1 MNEYEGRL
9 SPIKFNTYKP
19 LSEIVSD
26 AIREAI
32 RTGALAPRE
41 RLMEIHLA
49 NRLGVSRTPIREAIR
64 RLEQEGFVVMIP
76 RRGAYV
82 ADMSMKDIS
91 QVFEVRTALEELA
104 AGLAAQRIS
113 KEEVEA
119 LYGVLAKAKK
129 CMDNNEWDN
138 LVELDGEFHE
148 ILYKAS
154 RNTRLLEISMNLH
167 DQVRRFRSF
176 LVEQPG
182 RAETTWAEHRQVVD
196 ALAAH
201 NATKAKEA
209 LVQHLHSAEK
219 VFLRSMQ
226 QPNKRF

>member
-19 LSEIVSD
+19 LSEVVSD

-91 QVFEVRTALEELA
+91 QVFEVRAALEELA

-113 KEEVEA
+113 KEEIDG
-119 LYGVLAKAKK
+119 LYEILDKASA
-129 CMDNNEWDN
+129 CMANNEWAK
-138 LVELDGEFHE
+138 LVELDGDFHE
-148 ILYKAS
+148 LLYKAS
-154 RNTRLLEISMNLH
+154 RNTRLFEISMNLH

-182 RAETTWAEHRQVVD
+182 RAESTWSEHRQVVD
-196 ALAAH
+196 ALAVH

-209 LVQHLHSAEK
+209 LVQHLRSAEK

-226 QPNKRF
+226 QAGNRF

>member
-113 KEEVEA
+113 KEEVEEKLSKNDIVFFIADINGAFSVRKHYPKETLIVYLDTTIEDMKKHMKMRGDSDESIERRINFAVNSKELENGKFADIIINNGSLDECRIQFSKIILA
-119 LYGVLAKAKK
+119 LRMG
-129 CMDNNEWDN
+129 N
-138 LVELDGEFHE
+138 L
-148 ILYKAS
+148 
-154 RNTRLLEISMNLH
+154 
-167 DQVRRFRSF
+167 
-176 LVEQPG
+176 
-182 RAETTWAEHRQVVD
+182 
-196 ALAAH
+196 
-201 NATKAKEA
+201 
-209 LVQHLHSAEK
+209 
-219 VFLRSMQ
+219 
-226 QPNKRF
+226 